1 MKQDLER
8 IKKVLS
14 NLLSNSIKYSHKG
27 TIKIIVQQKTTHDGR
42 KSFNVKVCDQ
52 GIGIKDPSKI
62 GQMFKQLEIKDGVQ
76 QNGIGF
82 GLTISKMIM
91 EKLGGSLEI

>member
-1 MKQDLER
+1 M
-8 IKKVLS
+8 
-14 NLLSNSIKYSHKG
+14 LSNSIKYSEKG
-27 TIKIIVQQKTTHDGR
+27 TIKIFVSQKISIEGYKR
-42 KSFNVKVCDQ
+42 FNVKVCDQ
-52 GIGIKDPSKI
+52 GIGIKDPSQI